1 MGNAVILDP
10 AAIAVLLAEVL
21 RGHEVQRQGGIPRI
35 INPVAR
41 NRRELA
47 ARVFRA
53 RCDGRTR
60 AGLERSPCLLRL
72 GIVGAGIS
80 GLVVSVPDDA
90 GGDERDSRLRL
101 VSPGRAAG
109 PYTGC
114 TPRQSC
120 TGIRC
125 RYRACARTG
134 GD

>member
-60 AGLERSPCLLRL
+60 VAWERSPCLLRL
-72 GIVGAGIS
+72 GIVCAGIS
-80 GLVVSVPDDA
+80 GLVVSFPDDA

-101 VSPGRAAG
+101 VYAG
-109 PYTGC
+109 TSRRPIHGMH
-114 TPRQSC
+114 PAPVV
-120 TGIRC
+120 
-125 RYRACARTG
+125 YR
-134 GD
+134 D